1 MSILKSTRLSISF
14 KTLGG
19 FHFKVPNLI
28 IVSNKVTTNQPLTAD
43 QEEAQDILNLFRQKY
58 E

>member
-1 MSILKSTRLSISF
+1 MSITRLSISF

-28 IVSNKVTTNQPLTAD
+28 IVSNKVTTDQPLTAD
-43 QEEAQDILNLFRQKY
+43 QEEAQDILDLFRQKY